1 MRKTALLLFLGVFA
15 LMGCEKV
22 TINEPVN
29 NEDEINYSLPETKVF
44 ALGQSLN
51 FSGTKGYAWPYVSEL
66 EGWETARFS
75 IRADRSI
82 PDYTDKSSALYYGRK
97 PGKDGK
103 NRGRVY
109 TAYPYGH
116 YNDRDLD
123 YYLKDKK
130 TGNNIGLFRY
140 VYDKKGLKTQ
150 LAIAEAPYVEDILD
164 DELNDLNAEKDKLV
178 AAGKSTTS
186 VQKKIDDVSGLID
199 MGHDY
204 LNSHVLWYVVKEVGM
219 RYGWH
224 VNGTIVD
231 YEVGEPDN
239 IPDNVEVDI
248 HQQEHLEWSEIKT
261 SVHIRTDVESV
272 EINIPLDFDDI
283 VEQDDFDIRVY
294 KTYSKTYA
302 NVDITIS
309 HDAKG
314 ITIQIDNI
322 ASSMIDDLKDKYGDG
337 LTVEIF
343 SYTKSTDV
351 AAVWD
356 KVKNSCVVSTGKP
369 CTVVG
374 QITSA
379 YDINGDGEG
388 ESANLMIKQP

>member
-1 MRKTALLLFLGVFA
+1 MKKLALFLFGAVL
-15 LMGCEKV
+15 LMGCESV
-22 TINEPVN
+22 SLNDSNEQN
-29 NEDEINYSLPETKVF
+29 SSNLPETKVF
-44 ALGQSLN
+44 ALGQTLN
-51 FSGTKGYAWPYVSEL
+51 FNATKGYAWPYVSEL

-75 IRADRSI
+75 IRADGTI
-82 PDYTDKSSALYYGRK
+82 PDYTDKSSALYYGR
-97 PGKDGK
+97 PAGKDGK

-123 YYLKDKK
+123 YYQKDKK
-130 TGNNIGLFRY
+130 TGKNIGLFRY
-140 VYDKKGLKTQ
+140 VYDRKGLQTQ
-150 LAIAEAPYVEDILD
+150 KAIAEAPSVTDILA
-164 DELNDLNAEKDKLV
+164 DEVTDLEAKI
-178 AAGKSTTS
+178 AAGKEVAKSTAALAHVNS
-186 VQKKIDDVSGLID
+186 LID
-199 MGHDY
+199 KGADY

-219 RYGWH
+219 KNGWH
-224 VNGTIVD
+224 VNGVIVD

-239 IPDNVEVDI
+239 VPDNVEVDI

-261 SVHIRTDVESV
+261 SIHIRTDVESV

-294 KTYSKTYA
+294 KTYSKVYA
-302 NVDITIS
+302 DVNVTVK
-309 HDAKG
+309 HDEKG
-314 ITIQIDNI
+314 ITIQVSNID
-322 ASSMIDDLKDKYGDG
+322 AAMIDDLKNKYADG
-337 LTVEIF
+337 LTVEVF

-379 YDINGDGEG
+379 YDNDGDGNTDE
-388 ESANLMIKQP
+388 ANLMVKKP

>member
-1 MRKTALLLFLGVFA
+1 MKKIALLLLGAVA

-22 TINEPVN
+22 SYEGNEQTSSN
-29 NEDEINYSLPETKVF
+29 LPETKVF

-51 FSGTKGYAWPYVSEL
+51 FDATKGYAWPYVSEL

-82 PDYTDKSSALYYGRK
+82 PDYTDKSSALYYGR
-97 PGKDGK
+97 PAGKDGH

-123 YYLKDKK
+123 YYKTDKK
-130 TGNNIGLFRY
+130 TGENIGLFRY

-150 LAIAEAPYVEDILD
+150 LAIAEAPSVQAILR
-164 DELNDLNAEKDKLV
+164 DEVVDLEATKASLL
-178 AAGKSTTS
+178 AAGKSTTQ
-186 VQKKIDDVSGLID
+186 VQASLDDVNGLLAMD
-199 MGHDY
+199 SVY
-204 LNSHVLWYVVKEVGM
+204 LNTHVLWYVVKEVGM

-261 SVHIRTDVESV
+261 SIHVRADVETV

-294 KTYSKTYA
+294 KTYTKAYA
-302 NVDITIS
+302 DVDITIT
-309 HDAKG
+309 HDSKG
-314 ITIQIDNI
+314 ITIKVSNI
-322 ASSMIDDLKDKYGDG
+322 TAAMIDDLKGKYGDG
-337 LTVEIF
+337 LTVEVF

-351 AAVWD
+351 AAVWE
-356 KVKNSCVVSTGKP
+356 KVKNSTVKTGNP

-379 YDINGDGEG
+379 YDIDGNGET
-388 ESANLMIKQP
+388 EEAPLVNNR

>member
-1 MRKTALLLFLGVFA
+1 MKKIALLLLGAVA

-22 TINEPVN
+22 SYEGNEQTSSN
-29 NEDEINYSLPETKVF
+29 LPETKVF

-51 FSGTKGYAWPYVSEL
+51 FDATKGYAWPYVSEL

-82 PDYTDKSSALYYGRK
+82 PDYTDKSSALYYGR
-97 PGKDGK
+97 PAGKDGK

-123 YYLKDKK
+123 YYKKDKK
-130 TGNNIGLFRY
+130 TGENIGLFRY

-150 LAIAEAPYVEDILD
+150 LAIAEAPAVEDILD
-164 DELNDLNAEKDKLV
+164 DELTDLTAKKATLEAK
-178 AAGKSTTS
+178 GQSTTK
-186 VQKKIDDVSGLID
+186 VQEQIDDVNYLIGL
-199 MGHDY
+199 GHDY

-261 SVHIRTDVESV
+261 SIHVRADVETV

-294 KTYSKTYA
+294 KTYTKAYA
-302 NVDITIS
+302 DVDITIT
-309 HDAKG
+309 HDSKG
-314 ITIQIDNI
+314 ITIKVSNI
-322 ASSMIDDLKDKYGDG
+322 TAAMIDDLKGKYGDG
-337 LTVEIF
+337 LTVEVF

-351 AAVWD
+351 AAVWE
-356 KVKNSCVVSTGKP
+356 KVKKSTVKTGNP

-379 YDINGDGEG
+379 YDIDGNGET
-388 ESANLMIKQP
+388 EEAPLVNNR